1 MMLVFCPLC
10 RIKRRNED
18 VAVGPVP
25 LRPLDTGDDVELLVQ
40 FTVPLFQARLAG
52 VRMRHLRTRS
62 SRMYSLKN

>member
-1 MMLVFCPLC
+1 MNDARVFCPLC

-40 FTVPLFQARLAG
+40 FTVPLPGEARGGKNEAFAHQAAECIP
-52 VRMRHLRTRS
+52 
-62 SRMYSLKN
+62 